1 MSDRVLPR
9 ARLIILYFSYI
20 DIFQMPLINQDSFT
34 ISELMHLW
42 VRETVFFFKISD
54 CFIKF
59 ILYFIF
65 SSLQILGLYYMSR
78 TADQDFL
85 SKVEKANRG
94 LHCIAERFW
103 FKIRLKIL
111 LQNGCASW
119 KVRRLFVYFLLTTKL
134 SQCMICVTS

>member
-1 MSDRVLPR
+1 MRVFIGKIKEGPKNIEPVHYKYWLFLEMSDRVLPR

-42 VRETVFFFKISD
+42 VRENVFFKISD
-54 CFIKF
+54 GFIKF

-94 LHCIAERFW
+94 LHCIAERF
-103 FKIRLKIL
+103 
-111 LQNGCASW
+111 
-119 KVRRLFVYFLLTTKL
+119 
-134 SQCMICVTS
+134 